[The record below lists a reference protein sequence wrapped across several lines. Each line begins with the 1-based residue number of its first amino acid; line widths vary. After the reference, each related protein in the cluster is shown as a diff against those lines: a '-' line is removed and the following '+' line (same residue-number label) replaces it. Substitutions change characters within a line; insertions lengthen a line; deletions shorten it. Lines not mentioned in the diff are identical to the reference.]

1 MNLAVS
7 MQKIAIGYGASNIL
21 KDITA
26 EIGIGEFVGIVGANG
41 AGKSTLLR
49 TLRGFLPAQSG
60 KIYYF
65 GQDITT
71 LGAQKKAKLAA
82 YMQQANTINF
92 NYTGKDVVKAGRY
105 PYLKWY
111 QPATKNDEMIVDACM
126 QYTGVEKLQDVPLQ
140 MMSGGQRQRV
150 FLAKILAQ
158 TTPILF
164 MDEPTAG
171 LDLFY
176 QEEIFRFTRELARNR
191 KTILMVIHE
200 LNLAARY
207 CDRILLLGQGK
218 LIADGVPEQVFTE
231 KMLSMAYATNMRV
244 VRNPLTNNLEIST
257 RPNLT
262 VEKNGENLLKKICS
276 MG

>member
-1 MNLAVS
+1 
-7 MQKIAIGYGASNIL
+7 
-21 KDITA
+21 
-26 EIGIGEFVGIVGANG
+26 
-41 AGKSTLLR
+41 
-49 TLRGFLPAQSG
+49 
-60 KIYYF
+60 
-65 GQDITT
+65 
-71 LGAQKKAKLAA
+71 
-82 YMQQANTINF
+82 MQQANTINF

-218 LIADGVPEQVFTE
+218 LIADGLPEQVFTE